1 MTLDKMGAP
10 QNRCYN
16 KAMKSL
22 EDVFWSL
29 CNVNGPLP
37 KASQQSKVSFA
48 IRDFKKKIN
57 KMISECE

>member
-16 KAMKSL
+16 KAMRLL

-29 CNVNGPLP
+29 CNANGPLP
-37 KASQQSKVSFA
+37 KASQQEKVSDA
-48 IRDFKKKIN
+48 IIEFKLKIN
-57 KMISECE
+57 ELISECE

>member
-10 QNRCYN
+10 QKQCYN

-29 CNVNGPLP
+29 CNANGPLP
-37 KASQQSKVSFA
+37 KASQQAKVFDA
-48 IRDFKKKIN
+48 IRKFKRKIN
-57 KMISECE
+57 ELISECE